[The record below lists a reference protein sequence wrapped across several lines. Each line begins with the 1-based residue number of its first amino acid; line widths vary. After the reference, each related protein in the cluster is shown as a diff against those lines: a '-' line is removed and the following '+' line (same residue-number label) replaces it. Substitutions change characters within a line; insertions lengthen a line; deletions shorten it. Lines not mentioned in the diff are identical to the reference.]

1 LGEFTGSREYTFR
14 LILCQRGLRQELHRS
29 VLLVPHKVTARRARD
44 EIVGS
49 AQLDDAMLYG
59 SDQRVAYPPARVQFD
74 YLRRLRDEPDVR
86 EPFDIINRRMLKCSV
101 KAL

>member
-1 LGEFTGSREYTFR
+1 
-14 LILCQRGLRQELHRS
+14 
-29 VLLVPHKVTARRARD
+29 
-44 EIVGS
+44 
-49 AQLDDAMLYG
+49 MLYG